1 MAVTLAQV
9 KLNTQDALQRKVI
22 DEFRKNNYILDH
34 IPFDNVVTPTGRG
47 STFTYSYTRLITQP
61 TAQFRSVNE
70 EYTTSEVTKQRYS
83 VDLKIFGGAFE
94 IDRVL
99 ADAGGIISEV
109 QLQMQQKIKAA
120 SALFNDTAINGDS
133 ATDAKV
139 FDGLDVAL
147 TGSATEFN
155 ADGSVI
161 DMSTVA
167 NIKSNADE
175 FMFKLHKCLNQ
186 LDSRPNAILANG
198 DAVAALQTLARYI
211 GQNNITQD
219 QWGNYVTSYAGIP
232 IIDLGSKSGSNEPVI
247 ANDATKGTSL
257 YFVRFGLDAFHA
269 ISPSGRA
276 PIRIWMP
283 DFSTAGAVKR
293 GEIEMLAA
301 VALETTKSC
310 GVLRGLKVA

>member
-47 STFTYSYTRLITQP
+47 TTFTYSYTRLITQP

-99 ADAGGIISEV
+99 ADAGGIVSEV

-155 ADGSVI
+155 AKGSVI
-161 DMSTVA
+161 DLSTVA
-167 NIKSNADE
+167 SIKSNADE
-175 FMFKLHKCLNQ
+175 FMFTLHKCLNA
-186 LDSRPNAILANG
+186 LDSRPDVIFGNG
-198 DAVAALQTLARYI
+198 DAIASLQTLARYI
-211 GQNNITQD
+211 GQNNIVQD
-219 QWGNYVTSYAGIP
+219 QWGSYVNTYNGIP
-232 IIDLGSKSGSNEPVI
+232 MIDLGSKSGSNEPVI

-276 PIRIWMP
+276 PVRMWMP
-283 DFSTAGAVKR
+283 DFSTAGAVKK

-310 GVLRGLKVA
+310 GVLRGIKVA